1 MGLVTRR
8 ILIVDDD
15 LAHREAIRDYL
26 VARYSDQDYAIDS
39 AANGDEA
46 ARAILRARPDVV
58 LLDVA
63 MPGMSGIDVLKLI
76 RSADPTIAVV
86 MLTGQTDARVAGESL
101 KLGAFAYAPK
111 PVNFLY
117 LDHLLATALDRPSGR
132 RPV

>member
-26 VARYSDQDYAIDS
+26 VARYADQNYAIDS

-117 LDHLLATALDRPSGR
+117 LDHLLATVLDPPPGR
-132 RPV
+132 RPT